1 MLNFLNNRFKYKCL
15 GAATVLALGLGSC
28 EQQQAQPTST
38 TTAPSK
44 MQPDQYYL
52 NTKPSTKEAVGL
64 LASETIVSVNVL
76 TDQKASDYAH
86 DAGVQ
91 KVILVQ
97 TK

>member
-1 MLNFLNNRFKYKCL
+1 MLNFLNDRFKYLYL

-28 EQQQAQPTST
+28 EQQQAQPTLT
-38 TTAPSK
+38 TTGSSK

-52 NTKPSTKEAVGL
+52 NARPSTKEAVGQL
-64 LASETIVSVNVL
+64 DFKTITNISVL
-76 TDQKASDYAH
+76 TDQKASDYAR

-91 KVILVQ
+91 KVVLVQ